1 MINNYEVD
9 GRYLRSI
16 EYPRVFLVIV
26 THQMLGFISKVVI
39 HFLSF
44 ELILLIK
51 KKCHRNMCHMNM
63 S

>member
-9 GRYLRSI
+9 GRYLCSM
-16 EYPRVFLVIV
+16 EYLRVFLVIV

-39 HFLSF
+39 HFPSF

-51 KKCHRNMCHMNM
+51 KNVIETCVT
-63 S
+63 